1 MKINVVKKPKT
12 KVIKKTKKK
21 IKNSNQLELI
31 FKENKNNNI
40 KNHNK
45 DLSFNYSNTVNSISR
60 VFLSSFALIS
70 FFYIMPLF
78 ISFTENNFNTKEFKN
93 NSKKILAYT
102 LDKQNENKEN
112 TKSKR
117 EDDLLVDIFS
127 LNDLESDTVR
137 LSASTIKQLFEDTDY
152 NLQDV
157 RKKKL
162 VKPVALTLLPQEIK
176 MIENTK
182 KRKEFFIQIV
192 LPLIIKENSNIRIDR
207 KNLFK
212 IINKSNNTNL
222 EKKWLGKKY
231 KQYGVA
237 PGDLSSL
244 KIRMDEIPVS
254 LAIAQAAKETGW
266 GTSRFAQEGNALF
279 GQWTW
284 SGEGLKPKDAK
295 AGEGHKVMK
304 FNVLQASVRAYQ
316 RNLNTH
322 STYRDFRRARAELR
336 DLGKPLDSLELS
348 KYLNKYAETGNQYVE
363 VLQKIIK
370 QNKLK
375 DFDDAKLLPSSGD
388 LESLI

>member
-1 MKINVVKKPKT
+1 MKVKSTKKITSKT
-12 KVIKKTKKK
+12 KS
-21 IKNSNQLELI
+21 KNINQLELK
-31 FKENKNNNI
+31 FRENI
-40 KNHNK
+40 KNKKNTNSEYNK
-45 DLSFNYSNTVNSISR
+45 SFNAISR
-60 VFLSSFALIS
+60 IFLSSFVIIS
-70 FFYIMPLF
+70 FFYITPIF
-78 ISFTENNFNTKEFKN
+78 INFADKNFNKKEFTN

-102 LDKQNENKEN
+102 LNSKNQKTKDNENLTE
-112 TKSKR
+112 
-117 EDDLLVDIFS
+117 EDLLFDIFS
-127 LNDLESDTVR
+127 LNDLETDSVR
-137 LSASTIKQLFEDTDY
+137 LSAATIKQLFEDTNY
-152 NLQDV
+152 SLKDV
-157 RKKKL
+157 RKNKL

-192 LPLIIKENSNIRIDR
+192 LPLIVKENNNIRIDR
-207 KNLFK
+207 KTLFRV
-212 IINKSNNTNL
+212 INKSNNSIAEKQWL
-222 EKKWLGKKY
+222 EKKY
-231 KQYGVA
+231 KQYGVKS
-237 PGDLSSL
+237 GDLSSL
-244 KIRMDEIPVS
+244 KVRMDEIPVS

-284 SGEGLKPKDAK
+284 SGEGLKPKDADADK
-295 AGEGHKVMK
+295 GHKVMK

-322 STYRDFRRARAELR
+322 RTYKEFRKARAELR
-336 DLGKPLDSLELS
+336 DLNKPLDSMELS

-370 QNKLK
+370 QNNLK